1 VGRVKKKEVDKPTF
15 HLLSLSRPGEHGSAL
30 DFLINGLK
38 NKGIA
43 QFSIPHSPFPIPQ
56 TKTMPEGDIK
66 KYNLKELLAV
76 IYIGVTVSLLLLAVR
91 HLGGLQSLELA
102 VFDRLVQLRPAPGPD
117 PRLLVVEVTEED
129 IEKLQ
134 EWPLKD
140 RTLARVLATLQG
152 YEPAVIGLDLARNL
166 ANEGEEGYEE
176 LVAQMNAP
184 NFIAITS
191 VGNRKDRSD
200 RIPPPPSVPKERVGS
215 IDVPIDPDNVMRRHL
230 LFNYDGEVNWLSW
243 SLRLA
248 RTYMKLDCPGYRS
261 ATEVRCKNIEAKL
274 TEEQEYQL
282 GDVVFHKLKPHSGG
296 YQTIN
301 AGGYQ
306 ILTDYRSE
314 NNVANTISLVRLLE
328 GDFEPELVKDK
339 IVLIGVSAPSEQDL
353 FFTPFSSAIAADEPR
368 MPGVVIQAQMV
379 SQILSAVLDGDRLFW
394 YWPEWVEVF
403 WIVGWTI
410 AGGSLAALSRKP
422 LILVMGTGVL
432 LILLWGST
440 FILFLQQGWM
450 PLAAPTLG
458 IILAVGAIVF
468 YKESQAELQQ
478 QMVMRLLGQQTSP
491 EIADALWQSR
501 DRLLD
506 SGRLPWQKLT
516 ATLFFSDIKGFSTI
530 SEEMQDSPE
539 KLMGWLNE
547 YLNAMSDE
555 VLAHQGIVNKFM
567 GDGMMAVFGVPI
579 AATTEAEIAADAQ
592 RAVNCAL
599 AIREK
604 LAELNCDWQSR
615 QLPAVQMRV
624 GIFTG
629 VAMVG
634 SLGGKNRLEYAVIG
648 DATNTAS
655 RLESSFKERQ
665 IDDCRILIGKETL
678 QHLDDKFEVEEWGAL
693 PVKGKKQTVAVYRVI
708 GRRHSS

>member
-1 VGRVKKKEVDKPTF
+1 
-15 HLLSLSRPGEHGSAL
+15 
-30 DFLINGLK
+30 
-38 NKGIA
+38 
-43 QFSIPHSPFPIPQ
+43 
-56 TKTMPEGDIK
+56 MPKGDIK
-66 KYNLKELLAV
+66 KHNLKELLAV
-76 IYIGVTVSLLLLAVR
+76 ICIGATVSVLLLAVR
-91 HLGGLQSLELA
+91 HLGGLQGLELA
-102 VFDRLVQLRPAPGPD
+102 AFDRLVQLRPDPGPD
-117 PRLLVVEVTEED
+117 PRLLVVEVTEAD

-152 YEPAVIGLDLARNL
+152 YEPAVIGLDLARNI
-166 ANEGEEGYEE
+166 ANEGEEGYEQ

-191 VGNRKDRSD
+191 VGNRKNRSD
-200 RIPPPPSVPKERVGS
+200 RIPPPPTVPKERVGS
-215 IDVPIDPDNVMRRHL
+215 IDVPLDPDNVMRRHL

-248 RTYMKLDCPGYRS
+248 RTYMKLSCPGYRS
-261 ATEVRCKNIEAKL
+261 ATGVPCKDIEAKL

-282 GDVVFHKLKPHSGG
+282 GDVVFHKLKTNSGG

-306 ILTDYRSE
+306 ILTNYRSAQ
-314 NNVANTISLVRLLE
+314 NVANTISLTQLLE
-328 GDFEPELVKDK
+328 GDFDPEWVKDK

-353 FFTPFSSAIAADEPR
+353 FFTPFSSAIADEPR
-368 MPGVVIQAQMV
+368 MPGVVIQGQMT

-394 YWPEWVEVF
+394 YWPEWAEVV
-403 WIVGWTI
+403 WIVSWAI

-422 LILVMGTGVL
+422 LILVIGTGVL
-432 LILLWGST
+432 LSVLWGST
-440 FILFLQQGWM
+440 FILFIQQAWL
-450 PLAAPTLG
+450 PAAAPTLA

-501 DRLLD
+501 DRLLE

-516 ATLFFSDIKGFSTI
+516 ATLLFSDIKGFSTI

-539 KLMGWLNE
+539 RLMGWLNE

-555 VLAHQGIVNKFM
+555 VLAYQGIVNKFM

-604 LAELNCDWQSR
+604 LSVLNCDWHSQ
-615 QLPAVQMRV
+615 QLPTVQMRI

-629 VAMVG
+629 VGMVG

-678 QHLDDKFEVEEWGAL
+678 QYLEDQFEVEEWGPL
-693 PVKGKKQTVAVYRVI
+693 PVKGKRQTVEVYRVI
-708 GRRHSS
+708 GRSS

>member
-1 VGRVKKKEVDKPTF
+1 
-15 HLLSLSRPGEHGSAL
+15 
-30 DFLINGLK
+30 
-38 NKGIA
+38 
-43 QFSIPHSPFPIPQ
+43 
-56 TKTMPEGDIK
+56 MPEGDIK

-76 IYIGVTVSLLLLAVR
+76 IYIGVTVSILLLAVR
-91 HLGGLQSLELA
+91 HFGGLQRLELA
-102 VFDRLVQLRPAPGPD
+102 AFDRLVQLRPDPGPD
-117 PRLLVVEVTEED
+117 PRLLVVEVTEAD

-134 EWPLKD
+134 EWPLTD
-140 RTLARVLATLQG
+140 RSLARVLGTLQG
-152 YEPAVIGLDLARNL
+152 YGSAVIGLDLARNL
-166 ANEGEEGYEE
+166 ANEGDEGYEE
-176 LVAQMNAP
+176 LVAQMKEP

-191 VGNRKDRSD
+191 VGNRKNKSD

-243 SLRLA
+243 ALRLS
-248 RTYMKLDCPGYRS
+248 RTYMKRGCPGYRS
-261 ATEVRCKNIEAKL
+261 ATGVDCTKIEAKL

-282 GDVVFHKLKPHSGG
+282 GDVVFHKLKTNSGG

-306 ILTDYRSE
+306 ILTDYRSAKRI
-314 NNVANTISLVRLLE
+314 ANTISLTQLLE
-328 GDFEPELVKDK
+328 GDFDPELVKDK
-339 IVLIGVSAPSEQDL
+339 IVLVGVSAPSEQDL
-353 FFTPFSSAIAADEPR
+353 FFTPFSSAIADEPR
-368 MPGVVIQAQMV
+368 MPGVVIQGQMT
-379 SQILSAVLDGDRLFW
+379 SQILRAVLDGDRLFW
-394 YWPEWVEVF
+394 YWPEWGEVV
-403 WIVGWTI
+403 WIVGWAI
-410 AGGSLAALSRKP
+410 AACSLAASSRKP
-422 LILVMGTGVL
+422 LVLVIGTGAML
-432 LILLWGST
+432 ALLWGGT
-440 FILFLQQGWM
+440 FILFLQKGWI
-450 PLAAPTLG
+450 PVAAPTVG

-468 YKESQAELQQ
+468 YKQSQAEQQQ

-501 DRLLD
+501 DRLLE

-516 ATLFFSDIKGFSTI
+516 ATLFFTDIKGFSTI

-539 KLMGWLNE
+539 RLMGWLNE

-555 VLAHQGIVNKFM
+555 VLAHRGIVNKFM
-567 GDGMMAVFGVPI
+567 GDGMMAIFGVPI

-604 LAELNCDWQSR
+604 LVELNREWEGR

-629 VAMVG
+629 VAMAG

-648 DATNTAS
+648 DTTNTAS

-665 IDDCRILIGKETL
+665 VDGCRILIGKETL
-678 QHLDDKFEVEEWGAL
+678 QYLEDKFEVEEWGPL
-693 PVKGKKQTVAVYRVI
+693 SVKGKKQCVEVYRVI
-708 GRRHSS
+708 GLIVNG